1 MICERNPELDPNQY
15 YIAAN
20 YEHVMENSSLF
31 RKEHKNS
38 RFQMIMKT
46 KYLLEFIAEQAMQK
60 QRLEP
65 EIRQVLSTS
74 TSNTESINNSFKAKS
89 CSYDILL

>member
-65 EIRQVLSTS
+65 EIRQVLSKS
-74 TSNTESINNSFKAKS
+74 TSNTESINNSFKAKF